1 MVFICILILTM
12 NTCDVN
18 DNGGGGVIGGGGGVI
33 GGGGGVIGGGGG
45 VIGGRDIGYKYI
57 LTFDI
62 GIKNLAYCLVR
73 CPINAIMKFDILHWG
88 IMDISN
94 ENDKKCSKCNCK
106 SSYCCKNTNNNYCKR
121 HSLNIK
127 EKVKIKNND
136 SFNLQIERLIKAL
149 SAFYNNIIDRFYAS
163 RIVNEN
169 GDIVNDYVTNLMI
182 YIENQPVLKNPIMKT
197 ISICL
202 FTFFNIKKLQYPCKI
217 KSINFISATVK
228 TRLPFYNLI
237 TNNYT
242 VTTKM
247 NKLNDYKNRKIFC
260 IDIVTEII
268 TQLNYSHYNIIANCY
283 YSLSKKKDDL
293 ADTLLYI
300 LYALP
305 P

>member
-1 MVFICILILTM
+1 V
-12 NTCDVN
+12 
-18 DNGGGGVIGGGGGVI
+18 
-33 GGGGGVIGGGGG
+33 
-45 VIGGRDIGYKYI
+45 RYKYI

-73 CPINAIMKFDILHWG
+73 CPVDAIMKFDILYWG
-88 IMDISN
+88 IIDISN
-94 ENDKKCSKCNCK
+94 ENDKKCLKCNSKSQYFCK
-106 SSYCCKNTNNNYCKR
+106 ETNNNYCKK
-121 HSLNIK
+121 HGANIK
-127 EKVKIKNND
+127 EKKKIKNND
-136 SFNLQIERLIKAL
+136 SFSLQIERLIKAL
-149 SAFYNNIIDRFYAS
+149 STFYTNMIDRLYSINAY
-163 RIVNEN
+163 VNHESEEVEEVVLSN
-169 GDIVNDYVTNLMI
+169 NTVNNLMI

-202 FTFFNIKKLQYPCKI
+202 YTYFNIKKLQYPNKI

-228 TRLPFYNLI
+228 TRLPFYNFI

-260 IDIVTEII
+260 IDIVAEII
-268 TQLNYSHYNIIANCY
+268 TQLNQSYYNVIANCY

-300 LYALP
+300 LYSAP
-305 P
+305 SP

>member
-1 MVFICILILTM
+1 M
-12 NTCDVN
+12 N
-18 DNGGGGVIGGGGGVI
+18 IG
-33 GGGGGVIGGGGG
+33 
-45 VIGGRDIGYKYI
+45 DKNCSNKYKYI

-62 GIKNLAYCLVR
+62 GIKNLAYCLIR
-73 CPINAIMKFDILHWG
+73 CPVINTIKFDILYWG

-94 ENDKKCSKCNCK
+94 ENDKKCFKCNSK
-106 SSYCCKNTNNNYCKR
+106 SYYCCKETNNNYCKK
-121 HSLNIK
+121 HGANIK
-127 EKVKIKNND
+127 QKIKIKNSD

-149 SAFYNNIIDRFYAS
+149 TTFYTNIIDMPYS
-163 RIVNEN
+163 LNMHECDCEGGIGGVVISNSTIN
-169 GDIVNDYVTNLMI
+169 KLMV

-202 FTFFNIKKLQYPCKI
+202 YTFFNIKKLQYPHKI
-217 KSINFISATVK
+217 KSINFVSATIK
-228 TRLPFYNLI
+228 TRLPFYNFI

-260 IDIVTEII
+260 IDIVAEII
-268 TQLNYSHYNIIANCY
+268 TQLECSYYNIIANCY

-300 LYALP
+300 LYTINSITPLTPIKA
-305 P
+305 

>member
-1 MVFICILILTM
+1 MLI
-12 NTCDVN
+12 NNNCDGCKE
-18 DNGGGGVIGGGGGVI
+18 GGGC
-33 GGGGGVIGGGGG
+33 
-45 VIGGRDIGYKYI
+45 YKYI

-73 CPINAIMKFDILHWG
+73 YPINAIMNFDILYWG
-88 IMDISN
+88 IIDISN
-94 ENDKKCSKCNCK
+94 ENDKKCLKCNSK
-106 SSYCCKNTNNNYCKR
+106 SYYCCKETKNNYCKK
-121 HSLNIK
+121 HGANIK
-127 EKVKIKNND
+127 EKIKIKNND

-149 SAFYNNIIDRFYAS
+149 STFYTNMIDKPYSLNACITNGNDKLETNGTSDIILSNNI
-163 RIVNEN
+163 VN
-169 GDIVNDYVTNLMI
+169 NLMI

-202 FTFFNIKKLQYPCKI
+202 YTFFNIKKLQYPNKI
-217 KSINFISATVK
+217 KSINFISATIK
-228 TRLPFYNLI
+228 TRLPFYNFI

-260 IDIVTEII
+260 IDIVAEII
-268 TQLNYSHYNIIANCY
+268 TQLNQSYYNIIANCY

-305 P
+305 PPTAPTAPPNPTPPTLYNV

>member
-1 MVFICILILTM
+1 MVFILILILIM
-12 NTCDVN
+12 NNYDE
-18 DNGGGGVIGGGGGVI
+18 NGHKSICS
-33 GGGGGVIGGGGG
+33 
-45 VIGGRDIGYKYI
+45 DSNYKYV

-73 CPINAIMKFDILHWG
+73 CPINAIMKFDILYWG

-106 SSYCCKNTNNNYCKR
+106 SSYYCKDNTYYCKK
-121 HSLNIK
+121 HGINIK
-127 EKVKIKNND
+127 EKVKVKNND

-149 SAFYNNIIDRFYAS
+149 STFYNNIIDRFYTS
-163 RIVNEN
+163 STVNEN
-169 GDIVNDYVTNLMI
+169 GDIVNNYVTNLMI

-202 FTFFNIKKLQYPCKI
+202 FTFFNIKKLQFPYKI

-228 TRLPFYNLI
+228 TRLPFYNFI
-237 TNNYT
+237 NNNYT

-268 TQLNYSHYNIIANCY
+268 TQLNYSYYNVVANCY
-283 YSLSKKKDDL
+283 YSLCSKSQAEDML
-293 ADTLLYI
+293 HL
-300 LYALP
+300 
-305 P
+305 

>member
-1 MVFICILILTM
+1 M
-12 NTCDVN
+12 NNN
-18 DNGGGGVIGGGGGVI
+18 DDDGSKGGGRGC
-33 GGGGGVIGGGGG
+33 
-45 VIGGRDIGYKYI
+45 RRYKYI

-73 CPINAIMKFDILHWG
+73 CPIDAIIKFDILYWG
-88 IMDISN
+88 IIDISN
-94 ENDKKCSKCNCK
+94 ENDKKCLKCNSKSQYYCK
-106 SSYCCKNTNNNYCKR
+106 ENNTNYCKK
-121 HSLNIK
+121 HGANIK

-149 SAFYNNIIDRFYAS
+149 STFYSNMIDKPYSLNACITNGNDKIETNGTSDIILSNNI
-163 RIVNEN
+163 VN
-169 GDIVNDYVTNLMI
+169 NLMI

-202 FTFFNIKKLQYPCKI
+202 YTFFNIKKLQYPNKI

-228 TRLPFYNLI
+228 TRLPFYNFI
-237 TNNYT
+237 TNNYA

-260 IDIVTEII
+260 IDIVAEII
-268 TQLNYSHYNIIANCY
+268 TQLNQSYYNIIANCNY
-283 YSLSKKKDDL
+283 LLSKKKDDL

-300 LYALP
+300 IYSVTKNLIILDNLL
-305 P
+305 